1 MKTSKLVVFAIL
13 ALTATISWATSTS
26 PADGYL
32 AFIKTLKNASRLEEI
47 DQYFTERGVRARN
60 KIVDALS
67 AQSDRDLVNQ
77 RILEELKSSLVDIT
91 VSSAK
96 ESSLQPRGK
105 SAEGNPTAVVDVEGV
120 QASTGKAINRW
131 PVMELEKGV
140 WKFSGTSMPPNT
152 HPSSLPPDAPTVE
165 ALPPEMH
172 SQSGGR

>member
-13 ALTATISWATSTS
+13 ALTATISWATTTS

-32 AFIKTLKNASRLEEI
+32 AFLKMLKNANRLEEI
-47 DQYFTERGVRARN
+47 DPYFTERGVRARN

-67 AQSDRDLVNQ
+67 VQSDRDLVNQ

-105 SAEGNPTAVVDVEGV
+105 SAEGNPTAVVAVEGFH
-120 QASTGKAINRW
+120 ASTGKAIDRW

-140 WKFSGTSMPPNT
+140 WKFSGSSMPPNSRST
-152 HPSSLPPDAPTVE
+152 SLSPVTPIVE
-165 ALPPEMH
+165 ALPPGKA
-172 SQSGGR
+172 SRDGGR